1 MTTARRLNDLRL
13 KNEYSARHK
22 INTLITNEDLVYND
36 SVEVDDNNLKP
47 FNSTLRLNRSGD
59 STKPFSS
66 SNTSGS
72 SDPDQGHVATMKSA
86 EFTK

>member
-1 MTTARRLNDLRL
+1 M
-13 KNEYSARHK
+13 
-22 INTLITNEDLVYND
+22 TNEDLVEVNQSTLIFND
-36 SVEVDDNNLKP
+36 SIQVEDNLRP

-66 SNTSGS
+66 NNTSGS